1 MPFRIVKVDGGFK
14 VVDDMGRQYS
24 RKPLTKYM
32 ARQQQKALYAS
43 EARGGIYYGSG
54 YQVIDGHLLLEGAGF
69 FSDVWKVAKRITR
82 TATAP
87 IRAVVQRVGDV
98 ARGVR
103 GGYPPN
109 VRSVIGDYGVGT
121 VANIIVRR
129 EPIMSFVDKALNVI
143 SFGKWNKAKDE
154 LNYDKLYHLS
164 MVVSLT
170 MPDGLERAVMM
181 EKNEVINITPNFSM
195 SPKMDF
201 VRVPVSQQLTLKEML
216 DNTQGFMGADYFTYD
231 PFKNNCQRFID
242 SVLTANSLNTPNA
255 HAFIVQPVEELL
267 KRLPGYTGK
276 VARAITDVAAVA
288 DVALKGRSMYANKKR
303 GGAATREW
311 FNRQKSLGRL
321 KQYASFEDM
330 VGQQKAATESAAART
345 KELADKAAAD
355 PDSLPK
361 MCNITEAL
369 TPGKN
374 LTTVGRCK
382 ELHRLNIEDVKRKVE
397 DARRRNEEKRNS
409 FFGKVVQG
417 LTDVADFVVD
427 AIPGVNTVAKEVYKT
442 FAPPTSKFYKGG
454 KKRGGVATKAWF
466 DKQKAMGR
474 LKQYATYEDMVGQ
487 QKAAQQQAARNAAET
502 AATEDAR
509 RAMLQ
514 PGEEL
519 VACKVKDDLS
529 LGRNV
534 VSKQRCKE
542 LHDARFAKWEAE
554 NHPVS
559 AKFFRPIVEGLTK
572 AADFAVGN
580 IPGINTIAKEAYK
593 TFAPPGSQYYQ
604 PGTVAE
610 KATRAV
616 LGQGKNWIKDVK
628 LKEGAFTKQA
638 LARKMTPME
647 FMKYVLSHPDKF
659 QLTTRRRAQFLKNIQ
674 GNGRPDIKI
683 PFKDFLAEHKKL
695 LSVLSEPTPAKLKAE
710 YMDQSSELQKVLK
723 GKGCGCGCDGGMKP
737 PASWFNIVKRVAEKA
752 GYNPDDIRKAS
763 GDKKLT
769 IKTPDGREVSFGAA
783 GAGDYIIYSLLER
796 EGKVPAGTAE
806 KHRAAYLARAKKIKG
821 NWKKDKFSPNNLA
834 IKILWVD

>member
-14 VVDDMGRQYS
+14 VVDDRGRMYS
-24 RKPLTKYM
+24 RHPLTRYK
-32 ARQQQKALYAS
+32 ARQQQKALFAS
-43 EARGGIYYGSG
+43 EARGGIYNGSG
-54 YQVIDGHLLLEGAGF
+54 YQVIDGHILLEGAGF

-82 TATAP
+82 AATAP

-98 ARGVR
+98 SRGIR
-103 GGYPPN
+103 FGYPPN
-109 VRSVIGDYGVGT
+109 VRSVIGDYGVGV
-121 VANIIVRR
+121 VANIIIRR
-129 EPIMSFVDKALNVI
+129 EPIQSFVDKALNVI

-267 KRLPGYTGK
+267 KKLPGYTGK

-321 KQYASFEDM
+321 KQYASF
-330 VGQQKAATESAAART
+330 
-345 KELADKAAAD
+345 
-355 PDSLPK
+355 
-361 MCNITEAL
+361 
-369 TPGKN
+369 
-374 LTTVGRCK
+374 
-382 ELHRLNIEDVKRKVE
+382 
-397 DARRRNEEKRNS
+397 
-409 FFGKVVQG
+409 
-417 LTDVADFVVD
+417 
-427 AIPGVNTVAKEVYKT
+427 
-442 FAPPTSKFYKGG
+442 
-454 KKRGGVATKAWF
+454 
-466 DKQKAMGR
+466 
-474 LKQYATYEDMVGQ
+474 EDMVGQ

-554 NHPVS
+554 NNPVR
-559 AKFFRPIVEGLTK
+559 AKFFRPVVEGLTK
-572 AADFAVGN
+572 VADMAIDNV
-580 IPGINTIAKEAYK
+580 PGINTIAKEAYK

-638 LARKMTPME
+638 LAHKMTPME

-695 LSVLSEPTPAKLKAE
+695 LGVLSEPTPAKLKAE
-710 YMDQSSELQKVLK
+710 YTDQATELQKVVK

-806 KHRAAYLARAKKIKG
+806 KHRTAYLARAKKNKG
-821 NWKKDKFSPNNLA
+821 NWEKDKFSPNNLA
-834 IKILWVD
+834 IRILWVD

>member
-14 VVDDMGRQYS
+14 VVDDRGRMYS
-24 RKPLTKYM
+24 RHPLTRYK
-32 ARQQQKALYAS
+32 ARQQQKALFAS
-43 EARGGIYYGSG
+43 EARGGIYNGSG
-54 YQVIDGHLLLEGAGF
+54 YQVIDGHILLEGAGF

-82 TATAP
+82 AATAP

-98 ARGVR
+98 SRGIR
-103 GGYPPN
+103 FGYPPN
-109 VRSVIGDYGVGT
+109 VRSVIGDYGVGV
-121 VANIIVRR
+121 VANIIIRR
-129 EPIMSFVDKALNVI
+129 EPIQSFVDKALNVI

-267 KRLPGYTGK
+267 KKLPGYTGK

-321 KQYASFEDM
+321 KQYASF
-330 VGQQKAATESAAART
+330 
-345 KELADKAAAD
+345 
-355 PDSLPK
+355 
-361 MCNITEAL
+361 
-369 TPGKN
+369 
-374 LTTVGRCK
+374 
-382 ELHRLNIEDVKRKVE
+382 
-397 DARRRNEEKRNS
+397 
-409 FFGKVVQG
+409 
-417 LTDVADFVVD
+417 
-427 AIPGVNTVAKEVYKT
+427 
-442 FAPPTSKFYKGG
+442 
-454 KKRGGVATKAWF
+454 
-466 DKQKAMGR
+466 
-474 LKQYATYEDMVGQ
+474 EDMVGQ

-554 NHPVS
+554 NHPS
-559 AKFFRPIVEGLTK
+559 RAKFFRPLVEGLTK
-572 AADFAVGN
+572 VADMAIDNV
-580 IPGINTIAKEAYK
+580 PGINTIAKEAYK
-593 TFAPPGSQYYQ
+593 TFA
-604 PGTVAE
+604 GTVAE

-616 LGQGKNWIKDVK
+616 LGQGKK
-628 LKEGAFTKQA
+628 G
-638 LARKMTPME
+638 P
-647 FMKYVLSHPDKF
+647 
-659 QLTTRRRAQFLKNIQ
+659 
-674 GNGRPDIKI
+674 IKI
-683 PFKDFLAEHKKL
+683 SRKDFLAEHKKL
-695 LSVLSEPTPAKLKAE
+695 LNVLSNPTPAKLKAE
-710 YMDQSSELQKVLK
+710 YTDQATELQKVVK

-806 KHRAAYLARAKKIKG
+806 KHRTAYLARAKKNKG
-821 NWKKDKFSPNNLA
+821 NWEKDKFSPNNLA
-834 IKILWVD
+834 IRILWVD